1 MSSKEVAL
9 ITGANKGIGLAAARQ
24 LGEQG
29 YTVWLGCRDA
39 ARGESAVSELRNTG
53 VDAHLLVLDVADTQ
67 SVAAAKG
74 KFQEQAGTLDVLINN
89 AGISLGG
96 VPVRVTEETVD
107 DMRAMFEVN
116 TLGPMR
122 VTQAFLPLLRRSKAA
137 RIVMVSSTLGSIS
150 DTMDTASPIWN
161 AGYGGYSA
169 TKSALNMLTA
179 KLAKELLPEGIRVN
193 AVNPGYTATDLNDHK
208 GYRTV
213 EAAAKVIV
221 ELAAFNV
228 LGPTGGFFHDG
239 HSHQNRHPW

>member
-53 VDAHLLVLDVADTQ
+53 VDAQLLVLDVADTQ

-107 DMRAMFEVN
+107 DMRDVRGEYAW
-116 TLGPMR
+116 TD
-122 VTQAFLPLLRRSKAA
+122 ACH
-137 RIVMVSSTLGSIS
+137 
-150 DTMDTASPIWN
+150 
-161 AGYGGYSA
+161 AGVFA
-169 TKSALNMLTA
+169 T
-179 KLAKELLPEGIRVN
+179 
-193 AVNPGYTATDLNDHK
+193 
-208 GYRTV
+208 
-213 EAAAKVIV
+213 AAAFKSC
-221 ELAAFNV
+221 A
-228 LGPTGGFFHDG
+228 HRDG
-239 HSHQNRHPW
+239 KQHAWIHFRHHGHGKPDMERRLWWIFGDQECAQHAYREVGERVVARRHQSERGESRVHRHRSQ